1 MDLHTTTYTA
11 PHAAAPQAP
20 ASSHAL
26 NVLHHAEPISVGG
39 GHSKQFGCA
48 FTVAVVILLVMQ
60 PPFVTSESG
69 RLRLDNVIM
78 WAFITATLSFIVS

>member
-48 FTVAVVILLVMQ
+48 FTVAVVILLVMH
-60 PPFVTSESG
+60 G
-69 RLRLDNVIM
+69 RLNVKNMVSLVLEKNSNSPNVRL
-78 WAFITATLSFIVS
+78 